1 MTAVRWRWLI
11 GAGAVL
17 AAVIAA
23 GCLWYARPMTLEE
36 LIPGFSLEYCHM
48 ITLDATEMRFSGHE
62 MEEACV
68 ELTPEDPEFD
78 QLLALLEG
86 RTYRR
91 SPLRRLLEWNGYRT
105 QDWEVGDFCW
115 TMTLSRGEL
124 WEPYARFRNY
134 LGKLRITSIND
145 QRLLASTT
153 EQEEWMREIL
163 KIAQRANERRD
174 REAEEEA
181 HQRWDRAVG

>member
-62 MEEACV
+62 MEEARV

-86 RTYRR
+86 RTYRP
-91 SPLRRLLEWNGYRT
+91 PLSAVCWSGTDTGLRT
-105 QDWEVGDFCW
+105 GRW
-115 TMTLSRGEL
+115 
-124 WEPYARFRNY
+124 A
-134 LGKLRITSIND
+134 TSAG
-145 QRLLASTT
+145 R
-153 EQEEWMREIL
+153 
-163 KIAQRANERRD
+163 
-174 REAEEEA
+174 
-181 HQRWDRAVG
+181 